1 MKNTGENVVRIEAE
15 ALRALADRIGG
26 PMAEAFQR
34 AVELLFSCVGRVVV
48 TGMGKSGLIAR
59 KIAATL
65 SSTGTPALYLHPV
78 EALHGDLGMVVR
90 GDVVLA
96 LSASGETEEI
106 LALLATIK
114 RLRVPLIAMT
124 GDEIW
129 DVPLSKTAKGGT
141 DSSVR
146 SGRENPHLSRKGRAR
161 NGAPGGETNSRS
173 LDSDSSRESAGRILA
188 RDDRAV
194 SEHGADR
201 EAKGKSRRSTLA
213 AAADVAL
220 DCSIAQEACALGL
233 APTASTT
240 TMLALGDAL
249 AVTLSER
256 RGFKEEDFANLHPG
270 GKLGKR
276 LARVESLMHTGE
288 ALPRVSAA
296 TKMPDVIYEMSRKKL
311 GVTAVV
317 KGEKLVGI
325 VSDGDLRRLLEKRG
339 KDVMDLTAGEAMTRD
354 PKTISG
360 GEFAATA
367 LALME
372 EKKITSLMV
381 VDGSGKLEGI
391 VHLHDL
397 WSTEMI

>member
-1 MKNTGENVVRIEAE
+1 MKHTGENVVRIEAE

-26 PMAEAFQR
+26 PMAEAFER
-34 AVELLFSCVGRVVV
+34 AVELMFGCAGRVVV

-124 GDEIW
+124 GDEICGAI
-129 DVPLSKTAKGGT
+129 VPQ
-141 DSSVR
+141 R
-146 SGRENPHLSRKGRAR
+146 QNQNPHAVSPKSRDKD
-161 NGAPGGETNSRS
+161 GAP
-173 LDSDSSRESAGRILA
+173 AA
-188 RDDRAV
+188 Y
-194 SEHGADR
+194 
-201 EAKGKSRRSTLA
+201 STLA

-276 LARVESLMHTGE
+276 LARVESLMHTGD
-288 ALPRVSAA
+288 ALPRVTLA

-317 KGEKLVGI
+317 DGEKLVGI
-325 VSDGDLRRLLEKRG
+325 VSDGDLRRLLERRG
-339 KDVMDLTAGEAMTRD
+339 KDVMDLTAGEAMTRS
-354 PKTISG
+354 PKTIAA

-381 VDGSGKLEGI
+381 VDASGKLEGI

-397 WSTEMI
+397 WTTELV